1 LKPMSLPD
9 ALYPVNLVLEGR
21 RCVVVG
27 GGAVA
32 ARKVEGLAAA
42 GADVVVIAPSVD
54 ESIRSRRDVSIVER
68 GYRTGDLDGAW
79 LAIAATDDRVVN
91 RQVHDDGE
99 ATRVWV
105 NAADDPAACSF
116 TLPAVL
122 RRGPV
127 LVAVSTSGHSPALAT
142 WIRGQIA
149 DLLGPEVALL
159 AEWLSEAR
167 EEMKA
172 SGRST
177 EDVDWRTAL
186 DSDMLEL
193 IRSGQTALAR
203 ERLQAC
209 LSSQ

>member
-1 LKPMSLPD
+1 MTFPD
-9 ALYPVNLVLEGR
+9 GLYPVNLVVAGR

-27 GGAVA
+27 GGEVA
-32 ARKVEGLAAA
+32 ARKVDGLLAA
-42 GADVVVIAPSVD
+42 GADVVVVSPSVD
-54 ESIRSRRDVSIVER
+54 PSIRSRADVAILER
-68 GYRTGDLDGAW
+68 PYRSGDLDGAW
-79 LAIAATDDRVVN
+79 LAIAATDDPEVN

-99 ATRVWV
+99 ALRVWV

-127 LVAVSTSGHSPALAT
+127 QIAVSTSGHSPALAA
-142 WIRGQIA
+142 WIRSQIGEI
-149 DLLGPEVALL
+149 LGPEVALL

-193 IRSGQTALAR
+193 IRSGQVALAR

>member
-1 LKPMSLPD
+1 MALPD

-32 ARKVEGLAAA
+32 ARKVEGLVAA

-54 ESIRSRRDVSIVER
+54 ESVRSRRDVSVVER
-68 GYRTGDLDGAW
+68 RYRTGDLDGAW
-79 LAIAATDDRVVN
+79 LAIAATDDRAVN

-99 ATRVWV
+99 AARVWV
-105 NAADDPAACSF
+105 NAADDPPACSF

-127 LVAVSTSGHSPALAT
+127 QVAVSTAGHSPALAA

-193 IRSGQTALAR
+193 IRSGQVALAR